1 MYYRI
6 ADDIALR
13 GWRFIKAAYYR
24 RGEVYAE
31 GLSSEELELL
41 LCCDSEHDL
50 PDGELLSELL
60 EKGLIEPCIK
70 GERPS
75 EWSVYR
81 KYEHRYFPKMNLMIT
96 GRCNYNCLHCF
107 HAADGGMQKESF
119 TWDEAVS
126 FLNDTK
132 ECGVSAIRLT
142 GGEPMMYPHF
152 RQLLKKMH
160 DIGMPLKTLITNGAL
175 FDEDTAAY
183 IKELHPD
190 AQIMFSFDGIGTHDW
205 LRQHKGSEEEVRK
218 AIRAAVSFGF
228 DVRINTN
235 VNRRNR
241 DVICDSVKMLSDIGV
256 DFIRI
261 IKTTEAPRWQ
271 LNAADDSMTIEEYYG
286 FSTDFAKWYIDS
298 GLTLPV
304 TIWQSLYIRGRD
316 KTFHILPV
324 KSSRCTYRDDAK
336 ICGAMLRKL
345 SVQANGDIIP
355 CAPLGGLFTLN
366 DIHMGNVK
374 TDGLKKLL
382 SEGALYDCVTHT
394 AGDKKNANPKCR
406 NCRHFINCQGGCPAL
421 SFLFGGSDLS
431 TDEYKCTFFDNG
443 WYKKYAEVFAGWNNM
458 VPLTEEETT

>member
-1 MYYRI
+1 MFYIIEDNIRVKRWAGGKNCFTVEGKTRNFPLTSDEFDLLKKCDGSTDLD
-6 ADDIALR
+6 ADDRLYVLEAMKVI
-13 GWRFIKAAYYR
+13 R
-24 RGEVYAE
+24 RCAKG
-31 GLSSEELELL
+31 
-41 LCCDSEHDL
+41 D
-50 PDGELLSELL
+50 
-60 EKGLIEPCIK
+60 EKLAPG
-70 GERPS
+70 R
-75 EWSVYR
+75 
-81 KYEHRYFPKMNLMIT
+81 IT
-96 GRCNYNCLHCF
+96 EYPNKLGCVIDWTITDHCNYNCLHCF